1 MNSKRHL
8 PIAIRFSI
16 ITLTVIV
23 ICMPFRMPSLSQSY
37 SNHYYENYIASGASE
52 IPVQISYYSEVL
64 QNDTAEIEI
73 NANVDIPAVDQIDV
87 VIGTS
92 FIPDQERALS
102 AFFPYSDFFDSI
114 ELYQVYSSRMYDIK
128 QTGFSCP
135 QGSVYISESGEIS
148 LEYFEPIIHIE
159 SEEDIWELLD
169 RAGYPVDQMILQRTE
184 GGTYILFSA
193 MDDIPVSSYPAF
205 DKFTEYP
212 TDGASMI
219 IETNARA
226 IPVRQGG
233 VGNPLNLRLVQL
245 HADPVRLLGYALPEH
260 LHDFRIMIA
269 GIDVAVQR
277 HKTVR
282 FVKGTHVSVAVAATG
297 FLADHNL
304 AVSDLHGVDDF
315 VISRH
320 ALLRTVPVHFP
331 FSSHFCRPF
340 RRKYYT

>member
-219 IETNARA
+219 IETNNDYIYRISGDCWVKRNVIYPNVQILSLTSA
-226 IPVRQGG
+226 IDSIKSKMIMDAEYDQI
-233 VGNPLNLRLVQL
+233 RLVYHGRFTYGNMFTQTFYPVWEFSNST
-245 HADPVRLLGYALPEH
+245 DPDLFIIVNALN
-260 LHDFRIMIA
+260 
-269 GIDVAVQR
+269 GDVESMSI
-277 HKTVR
+277 KE
-282 FVKGTHVSVAVAATG
+282 
-297 FLADHNL
+297 
-304 AVSDLHGVDDF
+304 
-315 VISRH
+315 
-320 ALLRTVPVHFP
+320 
-331 FSSHFCRPF
+331 
-340 RRKYYT
+340 